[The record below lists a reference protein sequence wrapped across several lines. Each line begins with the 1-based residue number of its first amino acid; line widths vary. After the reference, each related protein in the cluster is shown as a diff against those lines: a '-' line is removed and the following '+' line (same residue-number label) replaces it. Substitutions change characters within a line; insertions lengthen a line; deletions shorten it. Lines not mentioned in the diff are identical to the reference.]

1 MYEEFYDKQ
10 YSRDQYARTLKMEQ
24 HAFYKVLRGYISKYD
39 EKYFGKEK
47 VKCLEIGSG
56 RGALQDIVED
66 YTGVDYASTVE
77 PYYHKKFVNDSA
89 TKLPF
94 KDGTFDLIWSYAVLE
109 HIPDLELALE
119 EMLRVVCG
127 GGHLILSPA
136 WHCRPW
142 AAEGY
147 QVRPYSD
154 FKLKGKIYKFFIPV
168 LDSLPLRAL
177 GQLPPRIAAWI
188 KLKFRKR
195 PLKLQY
201 KKLRANYERFW
212 QSDSDACN
220 ALDPLLMI
228 YWFESRGYN
237 CVSHTTFL
245 SRLLIRHGEID
256 IQC

>member
-1 MYEEFYDKQ
+1 MYKEFYDKQ
-10 YSRDQYARTLKMEQ
+10 YEKGRYANTLNMEQ
-24 HAFYKVLRGYISKYD
+24 HAFYKILHKYILKYD
-39 EKYFGKEK
+39 EKYFRKEK

-77 PYYHKKFVNDSA
+77 SYYHKNFVNASA
-89 TKLPF
+89 TELPF
-94 KDGTFDLIWSYAVLE
+94 ENDTFDLIWSYAVLE
-109 HIPDLELALE
+109 HIPDPELALE
-119 EMLRVVCG
+119 EMLRVVVP
-127 GGHLILSPA
+127 GGHLILAPA

-142 AAEGY
+142 AADGY

-154 FKLKGKIYKFFIPV
+154 FKLKGKIYKFFIPF
-168 LDSLPLRAL
+168 LDSLPVRAI
-177 GQLPPRIAAWI
+177 GQLFPRAVAWV
-188 KLKFRKR
+188 KVKFSKS

-201 KKLRANYERFW
+201 KKLRANYEVFW

-220 ALDPLLMI
+220 SLDPLVMI
-228 YWFESRGYN
+228 YWFESRGFK

-245 SRLLIRHGEID
+245 SRLLLRHGEID